1 MKALELNFKLNNKLN
16 WLFNFILCY
25 SQFLKDNMTTFEKLA
40 VKIEK
45 DLGLKITNLKRTYAG
60 LHQRSSGAFVWT
72 AECVE
77 SKEDIGSTIT
87 ASDLL
92 KRDKIEEM
100 EVPTLSSLRELI

>member
-1 MKALELNFKLNNKLN
+1 VYGLKAIATNLIGFLTIHVVIASFLN
-16 WLFNFILCY
+16 
-25 SQFLKDNMTTFEKLA
+25 DNMTTFEKLA
-40 VKIEK
+40 VKIEE

-100 EVPTLSSLRELI
+100 EMPTLSSLRELI